1 VIDPDRLSRLS
12 TALWALDAGFDRA
25 AAVRCDPL
33 GLVRQL
39 PPPQREVGAHVAAML
54 SYGAVSQIRRVI
66 TDVFDAADGDLVG
79 AAGAPGRFW
88 NRLGPYRYRMTEG
101 TDIVALLTAL
111 GELLQRHGSLERAWA
126 AGDPGSGDVRDGLVA
141 YVTRLRVA
149 AGRVRQARGT
159 NYLLADPSTGSATK
173 RWYMLLRWLV
183 RPDDGADLG
192 LWQQVGASR
201 LVLPLDTH
209 TSRLSRWLG
218 LTERKT
224 VDYLAARQSTDV
236 LARVNATDP
245 VRFDM
250 PLCHLGISGAC
261 EHRFVEP
268 VCSACPLNGL
278 CVFTRA

>member
-1 VIDPDRLSRLS
+1 
-12 TALWALDAGFDRA
+12 
-25 AAVRCDPL
+25 
-33 GLVRQL
+33 
-39 PPPQREVGAHVAAML
+39 
-54 SYGAVSQIRRVI
+54 
-66 TDVFDAADGDLVG
+66 
-79 AAGAPGRFW
+79 
-88 NRLGPYRYRMTEG
+88 
-101 TDIVALLTAL
+101 
-111 GELLQRHGSLERAWA
+111 
-126 AGDPGSGDVRDGLVA
+126 LVA